1 VSAPGVAGAIVTVDG
16 RDTDPALAEKL
27 VDLTVD
33 CQLRVPDR
41 VTLRY
46 RDFDLAAV
54 DSGDFSIGSSLEIV
68 LGSAEATGVTSVF
81 DGQITALEPE
91 FGEQGAMLVV
101 CGLDRGHL
109 LQRGSRTATY
119 QQTSYGEIAALL
131 ADKAGLRATVSP
143 SAGLRL
149 PFVQQ
154 SNESDWD
161 FLWRLALEIDY
172 QVTVDGLELDFSP
185 ARELDAQV
193 TSLRWGEGLLAFRP
207 RVTGVGQMDQVTVR
221 GWDPATAEK
230 IEASASAPTPE
241 SRTGIDRGRVV
252 EAMGNGQAVI
262 VDRPVMSQS
271 HAESVASSVA
281 AQLASVFVEGDGIAR
296 GTPRLAPG
304 GQVEIG
310 GIGTSFSGTYAVTG
324 VRHRFRSPAGYQTHF
339 SICGRAHRSVL
350 GLSRA
355 PERSGWSRR
364 VVVGVV
370 TNNSDPDKLGRV
382 RVKYPALD
390 DSHEGWWARM
400 LTPGAGATRGLCSL
414 PQVGDEVL
422 IAFEHDN
429 DQHPYLLGSVFNGT
443 KSPGSV
449 VQDDGSFTLA
459 TPRQLTIDASERAE
473 ITTRQTLTLTA
484 SGTATLTTKPAAGA
498 DADSSAA
505 PADGAQQP
513 PGDIQLDAKGA
524 LALSGDASATLSAG
538 TTATISAKAGLTV
551 SGGERVT
558 IEADGSIALSG
569 GAISINATEMLTI
582 SAPEILLG

>member
-1 VSAPGVAGAIVTVDG
+1 MTAPGVAGAIVTVDG

-33 CQLRVPDR
+33 RQLRIPDR
-41 VTLRY
+41 ATLRY

-54 DSGDFSIGSSLEIV
+54 DGGEFSIGSSLEIV
-68 LGSAEATGVTSVF
+68 LGSPEATSVASVF

-109 LQRGSRTATY
+109 LQRGSRTASY
-119 QQTSYGEIAALL
+119 QQASYGEIAALL
-131 ADKAGLRATVSP
+131 AENAGLQASVSA

-172 QVTVDGLELDFSP
+172 QVKVDGLKLDFSP
-185 ARELDAQV
+185 VGELDTEV
-193 TSLRWGEGLLAFRP
+193 IGLMWGEGLLAFRP
-207 RVTGVGQMDQVTVR
+207 RVTGVGQVNQVTVR
-221 GWDPATAEK
+221 GWDPATAKK

-241 SRTGIDRGRVV
+241 NRMGIDRGRVID
-252 EAMGNGQAVI
+252 AMGDGQAVI

-281 AQLASVFVEGDGIAR
+281 AQLASVFVEGDGTAR
-296 GTPRLAPG
+296 ATPRLAPG
-304 GQVEIG
+304 GQVEIS
-310 GIGTSFSGTYAVTG
+310 GIGASFSGTYAVTG
-324 VRHRFRSPAGYQTHF
+324 VRHRLRSPAGYQTDF
-339 SICGRAHRSVL
+339 SICGRAHRNLL

-355 PERSGWSRR
+355 PERSGWNRR
-364 VVVGVV
+364 IVVGVV
-370 TNNSDPDKLGRV
+370 ANNLDPDKLGRV

-400 LTPGAGATRGLCSL
+400 LTPGAGAARGLASL

-429 DQHPYLLGSVFNGT
+429 DQHPYLLGSVFNGIT
-443 KSPGSV
+443 APGNV
-449 VQDDGSFTLA
+449 VQEDGSFTLA
-459 TPRQLTIDASERAE
+459 TPRHLTIDATEHAE

-484 SGTATLTTKPAAGA
+484 TGTATLTTKPASGA
-498 DADSSAA
+498 DASTT
-505 PADGAQQP
+505 PADGDEQP

-524 LALSGDASATLSAG
+524 LLFSGDASATLSAG
-538 TTATISAKAGLTV
+538 TTAAINAKAGLTV

-569 GAISINATEMLTI
+569 GAISITASETLTI
-582 SAPEILLG
+582 SAPEIVLG